1 MFRRGFG
8 MPFSAHPLVRRRS
21 RSLLVGPISAVL
33 GLSLLA
39 APAWAEPGD
48 GFRARPVQKF
58 ASVPGTDLVSRTANV
73 PAQQQSWRP
82 LAKAAWPAAG
92 VADVTLP
99 AVLADATKTVGGQ
112 RAKAGRLPVRVGEPT
127 KPAGGTGRGRSSR
140 TTDSVVSSAPSRVR
154 VTVADHATAERAGI
168 QGLLLSLQPTGTVPA
183 SAAADVQV
191 DYSDMESA
199 FAAGW
204 SSRLRLVQLPA
215 CALTTPDRAECLNGV
230 PLTTDNNTAART
242 LTSTVAFG
250 PAKNSAER
258 TAGTGGTVVLAA
270 TAGVSGSEGSFKAT
284 SLGPSGSWSAGGN
297 SGSFSWSVPLAVPPV
312 PGSLQPNV
320 ALSYDS
326 SSVDGRTA
334 STNNQT
340 SWIGEGWEYSPG
352 FIERTYA
359 SCENDKQGGN
369 NTAKVGDLCWKS
381 PNATLSLNGKS
392 SALVWDAGKNTWKL
406 ADDDGSRVEQ
416 VFGSSPGDVNG
427 DADNEYWKVT
437 TLDGTQYWFGKNRLP
452 NWTSGKEETNSV
464 FTAPVYGNHTGE
476 PGHGSDFA
484 SSADTQ
490 GWRWN
495 LDYVVDPHNDAM
507 ALYYSKETGYY
518 AQNGKTD
525 APVSYTRGGYLN
537 RIDYGLRAGAV
548 YSTANPAGRV
558 TFGTAERC
566 LSNCGTFDDDHSTN
580 WPDVPVDLDC
590 TAGTQC
596 VQTGPSFWSRKR
608 LTDINTFALQGSTLQ
623 PVDTWTLSQSFP
635 PTGDVSTPALWLN
648 SIQHTAKAGALPD
661 ITLPKTVFGYGDGP
675 MANRVDAAEGRP
687 PLNKYRIT
695 QVTNETGG
703 QTLVTYSPTECTPSN
718 VPSPDQNTK
727 RCYPSWWTPDGAADP
742 VKDWFHKYLVTQI
755 VEDDTTAGSGSASTT
770 TTYQYE
776 NGPNWRR
783 DISEFTVDKHRTWS
797 DFRGYGLVRTL
808 TGATNRTK
816 TETTYFLGMAGD
828 TLANGSARTVPLVNG
843 ITDRNDF
850 AGRIAEA
857 RTFDKDG
864 TGGKVVAKT
873 TYTPWESAGTATQ
886 PITGITDPDKPD
898 VPGPSLPAAVAHHS
912 GTVTEKA
919 SALKDDGTS
928 WRTLTTSRVYDSVY
942 GLVTA
947 QGDDGDTAHGME
959 PSCTRTS
966 YVTPDTDNWLI
977 SYPAQ
982 VTAVGQTPCGADY
995 PPTAITASTRTSY
1008 DGQAP
1013 GSAPTP
1019 GQANATKTE
1028 EASKIETGGGQLVWD
1043 TTSQSAHD
1051 QYGRVTTLKG
1061 QDGQPITTVYAPA
1074 TGAQPTS
1081 LAVTN
1086 VKAQTTTTA
1095 LDGLRGLTL
1104 KSTDANGRTATSEY
1118 DALGRLTK
1126 GWSTGRPATANPN
1139 ATFTYSISAT
1149 APSTVTSKSL
1159 YEDGTWGTSTAIYD
1173 SFLRQRQT
1181 QADAI
1186 GVVGRIVTDT
1196 FYDTL
1201 GRAFQ
1206 TDEPFY
1212 NDQPVS
1218 TTLLTVTPNQVP
1230 VSDVTEYDGRG
1241 RPTAVVTLSL
1251 NVEKWRTTTAY
1262 GDTWTSTVPPTGG
1275 TATLT
1280 VSDIRGHTTELRQ
1293 YKDRNPLIG
1302 AAASQ
1307 YEKTTY
1313 AYDRAGKLAKVTDAS
1328 GRNSWTYT
1336 YDLRGRQVT
1345 ASDPDKGSSTTT
1357 YGTDGQV
1364 ATVTDARGITL
1375 ATTYD
1380 ELGRKTSLHSG
1391 SATGPKLAEWT
1402 YDTASGGKGLPAS
1415 SIRYDTTQTP
1425 AAAYKTAVTG
1435 YDSTG
1440 QPTGSTV
1447 TVPSVTGEEKL
1458 AGTYTVASTY
1468 TPVSGMPATAVYSTT
1483 NANAT
1488 TALPAETVTDH
1499 YGAQDQ
1505 LGVVDGTLSQVYL
1518 RGASYTPYGEL
1529 AQAQLGNSGAMVIQT
1544 LGYDTITHRLAST
1557 IVDRQA
1563 SGPQT
1568 LSNIKYTYDTVG
1580 NVTRVRDDQND
1591 GTVADDQCFSYDW
1604 ARRLSEAWT
1613 TADACTTKPVNGA
1626 GAPALGSVDPYWT
1639 SWTFTN
1645 SGDRA
1650 TETQHK
1656 AGSVTADTTRSYTY
1670 PITAGAARP
1679 HAVLGITAT
1688 GGASGTDAYQYDE
1701 AGNLTTKT
1709 PAAGAVRGLIWN
1721 DEGSLASSTVS
1732 GATTKFVYDAQ
1743 GTRMLKREP
1752 SATTLYLPGGQELVL
1767 TKSTN
1772 TLDGTRYYGVP
1783 GGSAIRTSSD
1793 ARVRLLVA
1801 DPHGTNAL
1809 SISATTLA
1817 VNRRKTLPYG
1827 APRGTAPA
1835 FWPGQK
1841 GFVGGDTDATTGYTH
1856 IGARDYDPATGRF
1869 ISVDPLLDLTD
1880 PQSLSGYGYSDNS
1893 PVTLSDPSGQGV
1905 EECMT
1910 GALSN
1915 CSGGV
1920 PTADSKYDV
1929 SKDPRATTPEQQWID
1944 DNSASTNK
1952 DGVDLSLS
1960 LHPFMSNQPYS
1971 GNYWFPTTNANG
1983 HQEIACFGRLAC
1995 AEAYTYILG
2004 HEDDI
2009 SGAQE
2014 IAATYCIG
2022 HFDECAKDAAVSGAS
2037 KNLYGDTAL
2046 MLAGGGGLPD
2056 LGELDDVAAAIKA
2069 GAKNTCKNSFTAD
2082 TPVLLAD
2089 GTTKPIGELKPGD
2102 KVAAA
2107 DPDTGTYE
2115 GGHTVTATMINHD
2128 DNLLDLTVETSPGHN
2143 SVLHTTTEHPFW
2155 DDTTRTWVNAAE
2167 LTPGHDLETDRNKHV
2182 TVTAVRH
2189 VPGTADMHNLTVA
2202 QLHTYYVLAGAT
2214 PVLAH
2219 NTCGPVANSGKDLAF
2234 EQMVAEF
2241 EGVSKIAAGTSE
2253 FTDAAAGSGRYLWT
2267 VSEGGELN
2275 MVRNM
2280 PGIHHTIASGGDPVM
2295 AAGQVT
2301 FNHGRV
2307 TSFDNFTGHYTP
2319 TPECACKFIER
2330 GVDAFSGQGIRVPL
2344 SAIRDYGG
2352 MAP

>member
-1 MFRRGFG
+1 MR
-8 MPFSAHPLVRRRS
+8 
-21 RSLLVGPISAVL
+21 
-33 GLSLLA
+33 
-39 APAWAEPGD
+39 
-48 GFRARPVQKF
+48 
-58 ASVPGTDLVSRTANV
+58 
-73 PAQQQSWRP
+73 
-82 LAKAAWPAAG
+82 
-92 VADVTLP
+92 VTL
-99 AVLADATKTVGGQ
+99 AD
-112 RAKAGRLPVRVGEPT
+112 R
-127 KPAGGTGRGRSSR
+127 
-140 TTDSVVSSAPSRVR
+140 
-154 VTVADHATAERAGI
+154 ATAERAGV
-168 QGLLLSLQPTGTVPA
+168 QGLLLSVQSAGTVP
-183 SAAADVQV
+183 SGAAADVQV
-191 DYSDMESA
+191 DYSAVESA

-204 SSRLRLVQLPA
+204 SSRLHLVQLPA
-215 CALTTPDRAECLNGV
+215 CALTTPDRPACLRET
-230 PLTTDNNTAART
+230 PLDTDNNATDHT
-242 LTSTVAFG
+242 LTSTVAF
-250 PAKNSAER
+250 AMSQTSAQR
-258 TAGTGGTVVLAA
+258 AGGTSGLVVLAA
-270 TAGVSGSEGSFKAT
+270 TAGATGSEGSFKAT
-284 SLGPSGSWSAGGN
+284 SLAPSGSWSAGGN

-340 SWIGEGWEYSPG
+340 SWIGEGWDYSPG

-359 SCENDKQGGN
+359 PCENDKQGGN

-381 PNATLSLNGKS
+381 QNATMSLNGRS
-392 SALVWDAGKNTWKL
+392 SRLVAAGTSTWKL

-452 NWTSGKEETNSV
+452 NWSSGKEETNSV
-464 FTAPVYGNHTGE
+464 FTVPVYGNHPGE
-476 PGHGSDFA
+476 YGHGSDFA
-484 SSADTQ
+484 SSVETQ

-518 AQNGKTD
+518 AQNGKIDT
-525 APVSYTRGGYLN
+525 PVPYTRGGYLN

-548 YSTANPAGRV
+548 YSTTNPAGRV

-566 LSNCGTFDDDHSTN
+566 LATCGTFDEDHATN
-580 WPDVPVDLDC
+580 WPDVPVDLNC

-596 VQTGPSFWSRKR
+596 LQGGPSFWSRKR
-608 LTDINTFALQGSTLQ
+608 LTDVNTFALQGSSLQ
-623 PVDTWTLSQSFP
+623 PVDTWALSQSFP

-648 SIQHTAKAGALPD
+648 SVQHTGKAGSLSD
-661 ITLPKTVFGYGDGP
+661 ITLPKTVFGYGNGP

-687 PLNKYRIT
+687 PLNKYRIE

-742 VKDWFHKYLVTQI
+742 VKDWFHKYVVTQI

-770 TTYQYE
+770 TVYQYE

-783 DISEFTVDKHRTWS
+783 DTSEFTVDKHRTWS

-808 TGATNRTK
+808 VGATNRTK

-873 TYTPWESAGTATQ
+873 TYTPWESDATATQ
-886 PITGITDPDKPD
+886 PITGITDPDKPA
-898 VPGPSLPAAVAHHS
+898 VPGPSLPATVAHHS

-919 SALKDDGTS
+919 SALNDDGTS

-947 QGDDGDTAHGME
+947 QGDDGDNAHGVE
-959 PSCTRTS
+959 PSCTRTT
-966 YVTPDTDNWLI
+966 YVTPDTDHWLI
-977 SYPAQ
+977 NYPAQ
-982 VTAVGQTPCGADY
+982 VTTVDQSPCGADY

-1008 DGQAP
+1008 DGQTPGTAP
-1013 GSAPTP
+1013 IA

-1028 EASKIETGGGQLVWD
+1028 EATNRDTGGQLLWD

-1061 QDGQPITTVYAPA
+1061 QDGQPITTVYDPA

-1086 VKAQTTTTA
+1086 VKAQKTTTF
-1095 LDGLRGLTL
+1095 LDGLRGLTV
-1104 KSTDANGRTATSEY
+1104 KTSDANDRVATSEY

-1126 GWSTGRPATANPN
+1126 GWSTGRPTTANPN
-1139 ATFTYSISAT
+1139 ATFTYNVSAT

-1181 QADAI
+1181 QADAV

-1241 RPTAVVTLSL
+1241 RPTAVATLSL

-1262 GDTWTSTVPPTGG
+1262 GDTWTSTIPPAGS

-1280 VSDIRGHTTELRQ
+1280 VSDIRGRTIELRQ

-1336 YDLRGRQVT
+1336 YDMRGRQVT
-1345 ASDPDKGSSTTT
+1345 ASDPDKGASSTT
-1357 YGTDGQV
+1357 YGADGQV
-1364 ATVTDARGITL
+1364 ATVTDARGTTL

-1380 ELGRKTSLHSG
+1380 ELGRKTTLRSG
-1391 SATGPKLAEWT
+1391 SVTGTKLAEWT

-1425 AAAYKTAVTG
+1425 VAAYTTAVTG
-1435 YDSTG
+1435 YDSAG
-1440 QPTGSTV
+1440 RPTGTKV
-1447 TVPSVTGEEKL
+1447 TVPTVVGEEKL
-1458 AGTYTVASTY
+1458 AGTYTIANTY
-1468 TPVSGMPATAVYSTT
+1468 SPVSGMPATAAYSTT
-1483 NANAT
+1483 NTNAT

-1505 LGVVDGTLSQVYL
+1505 LSVVDGTLSQVYL

-1529 AQAQLGNSGAMVIQT
+1529 AQAQLGNSGSMVVQT
-1544 LGYDTITHRLAST
+1544 LGYETITHRLAST

-1563 SGPQT
+1563 TGPQT
-1568 LSNIKYTYDTVG
+1568 LSNIKYTYDTSG

-1613 TADACTTKPVNGA
+1613 TGDACATKPVNGT
-1626 GAPALGSVDPYWT
+1626 GTPPLGSVDPYWT
-1639 SWTFTN
+1639 SWTYTN
-1645 SGDRA
+1645 SADRA

-1656 AGSVTADTTRSYTY
+1656 AGPVTADTKRSYTY
-1670 PITAGAARP
+1670 PTTTGAARP
-1679 HAVLGITAT
+1679 HAVLGITST

-1701 AGNLTTKT
+1701 AGNLKATT
-1709 PAAGAVRGLIWN
+1709 PAAGPGQSLTWN

-1752 SATTLYLPGGQELVL
+1752 AATTLYLPGGQELVL
-1767 TKSTN
+1767 TKSAN
-1772 TLDGTRYYGVP
+1772 TLAGTRYYGVP

-1801 DPHGTNAL
+1801 DPHSTNTL

-1817 VNRRKTLPYG
+1817 VNRRKILPFG

-1841 GFVGGDTDATTGYTH
+1841 GFVGGDIDSTTGYTH

-1893 PVTLSDPSGQGV
+1893 PTTLSDPSGQSV

-1910 GALSN
+1910 GALGS
-1915 CSGGV
+1915 CSGGS
-1920 PTADSKYDV
+1920 PTSKSTYDP
-1929 SKDPRATTPEQQWID
+1929 SKDQHGTTPEQQWVD
-1944 DNSASTNK
+1944 DNSPSANTSGK
-1952 DGVDLSLS
+1952 GLQSSVY
-1960 LHPFMSNQPYS
+1960 HPFMPNQPYD
-1971 GNYWFPTTNANG
+1971 GDYWFPTSRATG
-1983 HQEIACFGRLAC
+1983 SGQEEVVCFGRLAC
-1995 AEAYTYILG
+1995 AKAYHYLVG
-2004 HEDDI
+2004 NPNDAA
-2009 SGAQE
+2009 GAQE

-2022 HFDECAKDAAVSGAS
+2022 HFEECAKDAAVTDAG
-2037 KNLYGDTAL
+2037 KHLYAETAL
-2046 MLAGGGGLPD
+2046 LFAGGDLPD

-2069 GAKNTCKNSFTAD
+2069 GLKDTCENSFTAD

-2089 GTTKPIGELKPGD
+2089 GTSKPIGKLKSGD

-2107 DPDTGTYE
+2107 DPDTGKYE
-2115 GGHTVTATMINHD
+2115 GGRTVTATMINHD
-2128 DNLLDLTVETSPGHN
+2128 DNLLDVTVQTSPGHT

-2155 DDTTRTWVNAAE
+2155 DATTRTWVDAAE
-2167 LTPGHDLETDRNKHV
+2167 LTPGHSLETDHNTHV

-2189 VPGTADMHNLTVA
+2189 VPGAADMYNLTVA
-2202 QLHTYYVLAGAT
+2202 QLHTYYVLAGQT
-2214 PVLAH
+2214 PILVH
-2219 NTCGPVANSGKDLAF
+2219 NSNCGIGRELIGAETSDHILDGHRYPGAAGKDPFPEGWSDNQILDA
-2234 EQMVAEF
+2234 VAD
-2241 EGVSKIAAGTSE
+2241 V
-2253 FTDAAAGSGRYLWT
+2253 
-2267 VSEGGELN
+2267 
-2275 MVRNM
+2275 
-2280 PGIHHTIASGGDPVM
+2280 
-2295 AAGQVT
+2295 
-2301 FNHGRV
+2301 V
-2307 TSFDNFTGHYTP
+2307 TSPNSQRAWYKGSAVHAERTLRTRKGVPAVQNVIGTVGGVRILVRYEPLTGKVLT
-2319 TPECACKFIER
+2319 
-2330 GVDAFSGQGIRVPL
+2330 AFPQ
-2344 SAIRDYGG
+2344 
-2352 MAP
+2352 